1 MYKNKLTIKDKPRN
15 NIAGLNVSRLRK
27 EHKWSQNDLAIQ
39 LQNIG
44 HDIHKNGVQ
53 QMEAGSRF
61 ITDIELMA
69 LAQVFNVE
77 ISQLLSLPDNATF
90 DSQSSHTSRQ

>member
-1 MYKNKLTIKDKPRN
+1 MYKNKLTLTDKPRN
-15 NIAGLNVSRLRK
+15 NIAGLNVARLRK
-27 EHKWSQNDLAIQ
+27 ERNWSQNDLAIQ

-53 QMEAGSRF
+53 KMECGERF
-61 ITDIELMA
+61 ITDIELIA

-77 ISQLLSLPDNATF
+77 IPQLLALPQTSSFN
-90 DSQSSHTSRQ
+90 SQSNHTSRQ

>member
-1 MYKNKLTIKDKPRN
+1 MYKNKLVIEEKPRN
-15 NIAGLNVSRLRK
+15 NIAGFTVARLRK
-27 EHKWSQNDLAIQ
+27 DRNWSQNDLAVQ

-53 QMEAGSRF
+53 QMESGARF
-61 ITDIELMA
+61 ITDIELLA

-77 ISQLLSLPDNATF
+77 ISQLLTLPENTSF
-90 DSQSSHTSRQ
+90 SSRSNHTSRS